1 MPEFSRF
8 KLEVGQLLWD
18 GRSILVRVQVSST
31 ARRTVCIL
39 CTVLTA
45 EVYESHRGSKLNQN
59 PLLLEHISMLHP
71 ASVNDER

>member
-31 ARRTVCIL
+31 ARRTVL

-59 PLLLEHISMLHP
+59 PYF
-71 ASVNDER
+71 